1 MFRSNASRST
11 GGATVTVSRLIN
23 RNVVAERGRTSM
35 RLEPELWEA
44 LLEICGR
51 EGQDMSSLVR
61 KVEQHGHAG
70 GRTSAVR
77 VFVLSYF
84 RAAATE
90 AGHHAAG
97 HGALAV
103 NGRMEAD
110 RNVSGSGVSEP
121 VGRVAVRAD
130 QSAASWPL

>member
-1 MFRSNASRST
+1 MAPRST
-11 GGATVTVSRLIN
+11 GGAIVTVSRLIN

-61 KVEQHGHAG
+61 KVEQSGHAG

-77 VFVLSYF
+77 VFVMSYY
-84 RAAATE
+84 RDAATE
-90 AGHHAAG
+90 AGHAAAG
-97 HGALAV
+97 HGVLSLNSLA
-103 NGRMEAD
+103 
-110 RNVSGSGVSEP
+110 EP
-121 VGRVAVRAD
+121 AR
-130 QSAASWPL
+130 SAA

>member
-1 MFRSNASRST
+1 MAPVST

-61 KVEQHGHAG
+61 KVEQSGHAG

-77 VFVLSYF
+77 VFVMSYF
-84 RAAATE
+84 RDAATE
-90 AGHHAAG
+90 SGHGTAG
-97 HGALAV
+97 HGSLSLSLHP
-103 NGRMEAD
+103 EAA
-110 RNVSGSGVSEP
+110 RT
-121 VGRVAVRAD
+121 
-130 QSAASWPL
+130 AA

>member
-1 MFRSNASRST
+1 
-11 GGATVTVSRLIN
+11 VTVSRLIN

-44 LLEICGR
+44 LLEICDR

-77 VFVLSYF
+77 VFVMAYF
-84 RAAATE
+84 RDAATE
-90 AGHHAAG
+90 AGHSASG
-97 HGALAV
+97 HGTLSLNRHAEHT
-103 NGRMEAD
+103 RT
-110 RNVSGSGVSEP
+110 
-121 VGRVAVRAD
+121 
-130 QSAASWPL
+130 AA